1 MVHRKH
7 GKIMRNIDWTAW
19 RGLDRDQKIRFYKA
33 MKKTADRRLRRLR
46 EAGYRKPLETADYLE
61 RKGVKTF
68 PALKKEMKEWE
79 INSALL
85 EAEKFLTNQRSTISG
100 IKKSSRAILDNII
113 QRMNEFREDKID
125 VDMRSGVEKQKIY
138 NFLHSRQFSRLKHD
152 IDSDIVVEMYNDA
165 LSDGLTSDEIEQ
177 ELEKYLE
184 NDFSFQQMKRE
195 LKKQAQIKRERMEE
209 DERKVRKANA
219 RN

>member
-1 MVHRKH
+1 MAHRKH
-7 GKIMRNIDWTAW
+7 GDIMRNIDWTAW
-19 RGLDRDQKIRFYKA
+19 RGLERDQKIQFYKA

-46 EAGYRKPLETADYLE
+46 EAGYKKPLETADYLD

-68 PALKKEMKEWE
+68 PSLKKDMKEWE

-85 EAEKFLTNQRSTISG
+85 EAEKFLTNPRSTISG
-100 IKKSSRAILDNII
+100 IKKASRQILDNIVE
-113 QRMNEFREDKID
+113 RMNEFREDKID
-125 VDMRSGVEKQKIY
+125 IEMRSGVEKQQIY

-165 LSDGLTSDEIEQ
+165 LSDGLTSDEIEK

-184 NDFSFQQMKRE
+184 NDFSLQQMKRE
-195 LKKQAQIKRERMEE
+195 LKKQANIKREHMSE
-209 DERKVRKANA
+209 DERKVRRAND